1 MGTDTTSPPG
11 AVRAHEGMAAFM
23 RCVRSRSAVNNDTDN
38 RAKGGSSML
47 HIRKLGS
54 VCLAALFLAVAIVFS
69 QGASAQDKDLIRCAY
84 PYWFGFAPVPV
95 AIALGYYE
103 EEGLEVT
110 TVFDNDR
117 ANVLPALEIGDLDC
131 TMRTI
136 GEHMSRPLAADS
148 DLVVIGV
155 IDVSVGAD
163 GVVGAPGIDKVT
175 DLVGKVFA
183 GEINHPGTIMTAHA
197 LKQAGYDFNKD
208 VKVRLIATDDGQAVF
223 EDEEVA
229 AVATWEPMLSE
240 IVANTSRKG
249 SKILLSS
256 ADFNGLITDV
266 IIVNKTDYE
275 ADREKYAK
283 FMRGIY
289 RAVDL
294 YNNDPEAFLAA
305 AAPNY
310 DVTPDQMKA
319 DLGGVYYTS
328 YEDALEFFGI
338 GQEPKLKDVIDGL
351 NAINVDLDLMDEA
364 IAYEAIADPTLT
376 EGLFDGKTR

>member
-1 MGTDTTSPPG
+1 MKLARMLSSVS
-11 AVRAHEGMAAFM
+11 ALAF
-23 RCVRSRSAVNNDTDN
+23 V
-38 RAKGGSSML
+38 
-47 HIRKLGS
+47 
-54 VCLAALFLAVAIVFS
+54 LAAGSLFVPAPA
-69 QGASAQDKDLIRCAY
+69 AHAQDLIRCAY
-84 PYWFGFAPVPV
+84 PYWFGFAPTPV
-95 AIALGYYE
+95 ATGMGYFA

-117 ANVLPALEIGDLDC
+117 ANVLPGLEIGDIDC

-136 GEHMSRPLAADS
+136 GEHMSRPLTADS
-148 DLVVIGV
+148 NLVVIGV

-163 GVVGAPGIDKVT
+163 GVVGAPGIDEVT

-197 LKQAGYDFNKD
+197 LKQAGYDFNRD
-208 VKVRLIATDDGQAVF
+208 VEVRLIATDDGQAVF
-223 EDEEVA
+223 EDPEVA

-249 SKILLSS
+249 SKVLLSS

-266 IIVNKTDYE
+266 VIVNKTDYE
-275 ADREKYAK
+275 ANREKYAK

-294 YNNDPEAFLAA
+294 FNSDPQKFLEV
-305 AAPNY
+305 AAPTY
-310 DVTPDQMKA
+310 DVTPEQMQA

-328 YEDALEFFGI
+328 YEDALEFFGV
-338 GQEPKLKDVIDGL
+338 GQPPKLKDVVDGL
-351 NAINVDLDLMDEA
+351 NAINVDLDLMDRPIE
-364 IAYEAIADPTLT
+364 YEAMVDPTLT

>member
-1 MGTDTTSPPG
+1 MIPTSRTLTRTVISSLL
-11 AVRAHEGMAAFM
+11 AMATIL
-23 RCVRSRSAVNNDTDN
+23 V
-38 RAKGGSSML
+38 SM
-47 HIRKLGS
+47 S
-54 VCLAALFLAVAIVFS
+54 AALAE
-69 QGASAQDKDLIRCAY
+69 DRIRCAY

-95 AIALGYYE
+95 AIELGYFA
-103 EEGLEVT
+103 EEGLEVE

-117 ANVLPALEIGDLDC
+117 ANVMPGLEIGDLDC

-136 GEHMSRPLAADS
+136 GEHMSRPLTADS

-163 GVVGAPGIDKVT
+163 GVVGAPGIESVT
-175 DLVGKVFA
+175 DLIGKTFA
-183 GEINHPGTIMTAHA
+183 GEINHPGTLMTAHA
-197 LKQAGYDFNKD
+197 LKQAGHSFDEVN
-208 VKVRLIATDDGQAVF
+208 VRLIATDDGQAVF
-223 EDEEVA
+223 EDPEVA

-249 SKILLSS
+249 SKVLLSS

-266 IIVNKTDYE
+266 VIVNKSDYE
-275 ADREKYAK
+275 ANREKYAK

-294 YNNDPEAFLAA
+294 YNNDEAAFLAA

-310 DVTPDQMKA
+310 DVTPDLMKA

-338 GQEPKLKDVIDGL
+338 GGQPPKLKDVVAGL
-351 NAINVDLDLMDEA
+351 NDINVDLDLMDA
-364 IAYEAIADPTLT
+364 PIVYEAIVDPTLT
-376 EGLFDGKTR
+376 DGLFDGKTR

>member
-1 MGTDTTSPPG
+1 MTY
-11 AVRAHEGMAAFM
+11 A
-23 RCVRSRSAVNNDTDN
+23 
-38 RAKGGSSML
+38 
-47 HIRKLGS
+47 RKFVFGWA
-54 VCLAALFLAVAIVFS
+54 AALLIVAATLLS
-69 QGASAQDKDLIRCAY
+69 QGSAAQAQDLIRCAY
-84 PYWFGFAPVPV
+84 PYWFGFAPTPV
-95 AIALGYYE
+95 AMGMGYFE

-117 ANVLPALEIGDLDC
+117 ANVMPGLEIGDIDC

-163 GVVGAPGIDKVT
+163 GVVAGPGIDKVT
-175 DLVGKVFA
+175 DLVGKIFA

-208 VKVRLIATDDGQAVF
+208 VEVRMIATDDASAVF
-223 EDEEVA
+223 EDPSVA

-266 IIVNKTDYE
+266 VIVNKTDYE
-275 ADREKYAK
+275 ANREKYAK

-294 YNNDPEAFLAA
+294 FNKDPQKFLEV
-305 AAPNY
+305 AAPTY

-338 GQEPKLKDVIDGL
+338 GQSPKLKDVIESL
-351 NAINVDLDLMDEA
+351 TAINVDLDLMDQA
-364 IAYEAIADPTLT
+364 IAYEAIVDPTLT
-376 EGLFDGKTR
+376 DGLFDGKTR

>member
-1 MGTDTTSPPG
+1 MTY
-11 AVRAHEGMAAFM
+11 A
-23 RCVRSRSAVNNDTDN
+23 
-38 RAKGGSSML
+38 
-47 HIRKLGS
+47 RKFVSGWA
-54 VCLAALFLAVAIVFS
+54 AALLIVAATLLS
-69 QGASAQDKDLIRCAY
+69 QGSAAQAQDLIRCAY
-84 PYWFGFAPVPV
+84 PYWFGFAPTPV
-95 AIALGYYE
+95 AMGMGYFK
-103 EEGLEVT
+103 EEGLEVE

-117 ANVLPALEIGDLDC
+117 ANVLPGLEIGDIDC

-148 DLVVIGV
+148 NLVVIGV

-163 GVVGAPGIDKVT
+163 GVVGGPDINEVT
-175 DLVGKVFA
+175 DLVGKIFA

-197 LKQAGYDFNKD
+197 LKLAGYDFNKD
-208 VKVRLIATDDGQAVF
+208 VEVRMIATDDASAVF
-223 EDEEVA
+223 EDPEVA

-266 IIVNKTDYE
+266 VIVNKTDYE
-275 ADREKYAK
+275 ANREKYAK

-294 YNNDPEAFLAA
+294 YNNDPGKFLEV
-305 AAPNY
+305 AAPTY

-328 YEDALEFFGI
+328 YEDALEFFGV
-338 GQEPKLKDVIDGL
+338 GQDPKLKDVIDGL
-351 NAINVDLDLMDEA
+351 NEINVDLDLMDQA
-364 IAYEAIADPTLT
+364 LDYEAMVDPTLT

>member
-1 MGTDTTSPPG
+1 MTY
-11 AVRAHEGMAAFM
+11 A
-23 RCVRSRSAVNNDTDN
+23 
-38 RAKGGSSML
+38 
-47 HIRKLGS
+47 RKFVSGWA
-54 VCLAALFLAVAIVFS
+54 AALLIVAATLLS
-69 QGASAQDKDLIRCAY
+69 QGSAAQAQDLIRCAY
-84 PYWFGFAPVPV
+84 PYWFGFAPTPV
-95 AIALGYYE
+95 AMGMGYFE

-117 ANVLPALEIGDLDC
+117 ANVMPGLEIGDIDC

-163 GVVGAPGIDKVT
+163 GVVAGPGIDKVT
-175 DLVGKVFA
+175 DLVGKIFA

-208 VKVRLIATDDGQAVF
+208 VEVRMIATDDASAIF
-223 EDEEVA
+223 EDPSVA

-266 IIVNKTDYE
+266 VIVNKTDYE
-275 ADREKYAK
+275 ANREKYAK

-294 YNNDPEAFLAA
+294 FNKDPQKFLEV
-305 AAPNY
+305 AAPTY

-338 GQEPKLKDVIDGL
+338 GQSPKLRDVIESL
-351 NAINVDLDLMDEA
+351 TAINVDLDLMDQA
-364 IAYEAIADPTLT
+364 IVYEAMVDPTLT

>member
-1 MGTDTTSPPG
+1 MIRTSE
-11 AVRAHEGMAAFM
+11 ALTRTVTSSLLAIATILMSMSAATAED
-23 RCVRSRSAVNNDTDN
+23 R
-38 RAKGGSSML
+38 
-47 HIRKLGS
+47 
-54 VCLAALFLAVAIVFS
+54 
-69 QGASAQDKDLIRCAY
+69 IRCAY

-95 AIALGYYE
+95 AIELGYFA
-103 EEGLEVT
+103 EEGLEVE

-117 ANVLPALEIGDLDC
+117 ANVMPGLEIGDIDC

-136 GEHMSRPLAADS
+136 GEHMSRPLTADS

-163 GVVGAPGIDKVT
+163 GVVGAPGIESVT
-175 DLVGKVFA
+175 DLIGKTFA
-183 GEINHPGTIMTAHA
+183 GEINHPGTLMTAHA
-197 LKQAGYDFNKD
+197 LKQAGHSFDEVN
-208 VKVRLIATDDGQAVF
+208 VRLIATDDGQAVF
-223 EDEEVA
+223 EDSEVA

-266 IIVNKTDYE
+266 VIVNKSDYE
-275 ADREKYAK
+275 ANREKYAK

-294 YNNDPEAFLAA
+294 YNNDEAAFLAA
-305 AAPNY
+305 AAPTY
-310 DVTPDQMKA
+310 DVTPDLMKG

-338 GQEPKLKDVIDGL
+338 GGQPPKLKDVVAGL
-351 NAINVDLDLMDEA
+351 SDINIDLDLMDA
-364 IAYEAIADPTLT
+364 PIPYEAMVDPTLT
-376 EGLFDGKTR
+376 DGLFDGKTR

>member
-1 MGTDTTSPPG
+1 MGY
-11 AVRAHEGMAAFM
+11 F
-23 RCVRSRSAVNNDTDN
+23 
-38 RAKGGSSML
+38 K
-47 HIRKLGS
+47 
-54 VCLAALFLAVAIVFS
+54 
-69 QGASAQDKDLIRCAY
+69 
-84 PYWFGFAPVPV
+84 
-95 AIALGYYE
+95 
-103 EEGLEVT
+103 EEGLEVE

-117 ANVLPALEIGDLDC
+117 ANVLPGLEIGDIDC

-148 DLVVIGV
+148 NLVVIGV

-163 GVVGAPGIDKVT
+163 GVVGAPDINEVT
-175 DLVGKVFA
+175 DLIGKVFA

-208 VKVRLIATDDGQAVF
+208 VEVRMIATDDGQAVF
-223 EDEEVA
+223 EDPEVA

-266 IIVNKTDYE
+266 VIVNKTDYE
-275 ADREKYAK
+275 ANREKYAK

-294 YNNDPEAFLAA
+294 FNNDPQKFLEV
-305 AAPNY
+305 AAPTY

-338 GQEPKLKDVIDGL
+338 GQSPKLKGVIDGL
-351 NAINVDLDLMDEA
+351 NAINVDLDLMDQA
-364 IAYEAIADPTLT
+364 IAYEAIVDPTLT
-376 EGLFDGKTR
+376 DGLFDGKTR

>member
-1 MGTDTTSPPG
+1 MIRTPRTLTRTVVSSLV
-11 AVRAHEGMAAFM
+11 ATAAILMSMAA
-23 RCVRSRSAVNNDTDN
+23 
-38 RAKGGSSML
+38 
-47 HIRKLGS
+47 
-54 VCLAALFLAVAIVFS
+54 
-69 QGASAQDKDLIRCAY
+69 ASAEDRIRCAY

-95 AIALGYYE
+95 AIELGYFA
-103 EEGLEVT
+103 EEGLEVE

-117 ANVLPALEIGDLDC
+117 ANVMPGLEIGDIDC

-136 GEHMSRPLAADS
+136 GEHMSRPLTADS

-163 GVVGAPGIDKVT
+163 GVVGAPGIESVT
-175 DLVGKVFA
+175 DLIGKTFA
-183 GEINHPGTIMTAHA
+183 GEINHPGTVMTAHA
-197 LKQAGYDFNKD
+197 LKQAGHSFDD
-208 VKVRLIATDDGQAVF
+208 VNVRLIATDDGQAVF
-223 EDEEVA
+223 EDPEIA

-249 SKILLSS
+249 SKVLLSS

-266 IIVNKTDYE
+266 VIVNKSDYE
-275 ADREKYAK
+275 ANREKYAK

-294 YNNDPEAFLAA
+294 YNNDEAAFLTA
-305 AAPNY
+305 AAPAY
-310 DVTPDQMKA
+310 DVTPDLMKA

-338 GQEPKLKDVIDGL
+338 GGQPPKLKDVVAGL
-351 NAINVDLDLMDEA
+351 NDINVDLDLMDA
-364 IAYEAIADPTLT
+364 PIPYEAMVDPTLT
-376 EGLFDGKTR
+376 DGLFDGKTR

>member
-1 MGTDTTSPPG
+1 MTY
-11 AVRAHEGMAAFM
+11 A
-23 RCVRSRSAVNNDTDN
+23 
-38 RAKGGSSML
+38 
-47 HIRKLGS
+47 RKFVSGWA
-54 VCLAALFLAVAIVFS
+54 AALLIVAATLLS
-69 QGASAQDKDLIRCAY
+69 QGSAAQAQDLIRCAY
-84 PYWFGFAPVPV
+84 PYWFGFAPTPV
-95 AIALGYYE
+95 AMGMGYFE

-117 ANVLPALEIGDLDC
+117 ANVMPGLEIGDIDC

-163 GVVGAPGIDKVT
+163 GVVAGPGIDKVT
-175 DLVGKVFA
+175 DLVGKIFA

-197 LKQAGYDFNKD
+197 LKLAGYDFNKD
-208 VKVRLIATDDGQAVF
+208 VEVRMIATDDASAVF
-223 EDEEVA
+223 EDPEVA

-266 IIVNKTDYE
+266 VIVNKTDYE
-275 ADREKYAK
+275 ANREKYAK

-294 YNNDPEAFLAA
+294 FNKDPQKFLEV
-305 AAPNY
+305 AAPTY

-338 GQEPKLKDVIDGL
+338 GQSPKLKDVIESL
-351 NAINVDLDLMDEA
+351 TAINVDLDLMDQA
-364 IAYEAIADPTLT
+364 IAYEAIVDPTLT
-376 EGLFDGKTR
+376 DGLFDGKTR

>member
-1 MGTDTTSPPG
+1 MIRIPRTLARI
-11 AVRAHEGMAAFM
+11 AVSSLLVTAAMIVSISSAMAED
-23 RCVRSRSAVNNDTDN
+23 R
-38 RAKGGSSML
+38 
-47 HIRKLGS
+47 
-54 VCLAALFLAVAIVFS
+54 
-69 QGASAQDKDLIRCAY
+69 IRCAY

-95 AIALGYYE
+95 AIEVGYFA
-103 EEGLEVT
+103 EEGLEVE

-117 ANVLPALEIGDLDC
+117 ANVMPGLEIGDLDC

-163 GVVGAPGIDKVT
+163 GVVGAPGIDSVT
-175 DLVGKVFA
+175 DLVGKTFA
-183 GEINHPGTIMTAHA
+183 GEINHPGTVMTAHA
-197 LKQAGYDFNKD
+197 LKQAGYSFAD
-208 VKVRLIATDDGQAVF
+208 VNVRLIATDDGQAVF
-223 EDEEVA
+223 EDPEVA

-240 IVANTSRKG
+240 IVANTSREG
-249 SKILLSS
+249 SKVLLSS

-266 IIVNKTDYE
+266 VIVNKSDYE
-275 ADREKYAK
+275 ANREKYAK

-294 YNNDPEAFLAA
+294 YNKDPDAFLAA

-319 DLGGVYYTS
+319 DLAGVYYTS
-328 YEDALEFFGI
+328 YEDALEFFGV
-338 GQEPKLKDVIDGL
+338 GDQAPKLKEVVAGL
-351 NAINVDLDLMDEA
+351 NDINVDLDLMDA
-364 IAYEAIADPTLT
+364 PIPYESMVDPTLT
-376 EGLFDGKTR
+376 DGLFEGKTR

>member
-1 MGTDTTSPPG
+1 
-11 AVRAHEGMAAFM
+11 M
-23 RCVRSRSAVNNDTDN
+23 RHVSQIVIRSV
-38 RAKGGSSML
+38 
-47 HIRKLGS
+47 
-54 VCLAALFLAVAIVFS
+54 AALSLALALFVAH
-69 QGASAQDKDLIRCAY
+69 APKAQAEEIIRCAY

-95 AIALGYYE
+95 AMELGYYK

-117 ANVLPALEIGDLDC
+117 ANVLPGLEIGDLDC

-148 DLVVIGV
+148 NLVVIGV

-163 GVVGAPGIDKVT
+163 GVVAAPGIDSVT
-175 DLVGKVFA
+175 DLVGKTFA

-223 EDEEVA
+223 EDDEVA

-266 IIVNKTDYE
+266 VIVNKTDYN
-275 ADREKYAK
+275 ANREKYAK

-294 YNNDPEAFLAA
+294 YNKDPEAFLAA
-305 AAPNY
+305 AAPTY

-338 GQEPKLKDVIDGL
+338 GTAPKLKGVVEGL
-351 NAINVDLDLMDEA
+351 NAINVDLDLMDKA
-364 IAYEAIADPTLT
+364 LAYEDIVDPTLT
-376 EGLFDGKTR
+376 KGLFDGKKR

>member
-1 MGTDTTSPPG
+1 MNRTTGTLTRIVISSLL
-11 AVRAHEGMAAFM
+11 AMAATL
-23 RCVRSRSAVNNDTDN
+23 VSISSA
-38 RAKGGSSML
+38 
-47 HIRKLGS
+47 
-54 VCLAALFLAVAIVFS
+54 LAE
-69 QGASAQDKDLIRCAY
+69 DRIRCAY

-95 AIALGYYE
+95 AIELGYFE
-103 EEGLEVT
+103 EEGLEVE

-117 ANVLPALEIGDLDC
+117 ANVMPGLEIGDIDC

-136 GEHMSRPLAADS
+136 GEHMSRPLTADS

-163 GVVGAPGIDKVT
+163 GVVGAPGIESVT
-175 DLVGKVFA
+175 DLIGKTFA
-183 GEINHPGTIMTAHA
+183 GEINHPGTLMTAHA
-197 LKQAGYDFNKD
+197 LKQAGHSFDEVN
-208 VKVRLIATDDGQAVF
+208 VRLIATDDGQAVF
-223 EDEEVA
+223 EDPEVA

-249 SKILLSS
+249 SKVLLSS

-266 IIVNKTDYE
+266 VIVNKSDYE
-275 ADREKYAK
+275 ANREKYAK

-294 YNNDPEAFLAA
+294 YNNDEAAFLAA

-310 DVTPDQMKA
+310 DVTPDLMKA

-328 YEDALEFFGI
+328 YEDALEFFGVG
-338 GQEPKLKDVIDGL
+338 GQAPKLKDVVAGL
-351 NAINVDLDLMDEA
+351 NDINVDLDLMDA
-364 IAYEAIADPTLT
+364 PIAYEAMVDPTLT
-376 EGLFDGKTR
+376 DGLFDGKTR

>member
-1 MGTDTTSPPG
+1 MTY
-11 AVRAHEGMAAFM
+11 A
-23 RCVRSRSAVNNDTDN
+23 
-38 RAKGGSSML
+38 
-47 HIRKLGS
+47 RKFVSGWA
-54 VCLAALFLAVAIVFS
+54 AALLIVAATLLS
-69 QGASAQDKDLIRCAY
+69 QGSAAQAQDLIRCAY
-84 PYWFGFAPVPV
+84 PYWFGFAPTPV
-95 AIALGYYE
+95 AMGMGYFE

-117 ANVLPALEIGDLDC
+117 ANVMPGLEIGDIDC

-163 GVVGAPGIDKVT
+163 GVVAGPGIDKVT
-175 DLVGKVFA
+175 DLVGKIFA

-208 VKVRLIATDDGQAVF
+208 VEVRMIATDDASAIF
-223 EDEEVA
+223 EDSEVA

-266 IIVNKTDYE
+266 VIVNKTDYE
-275 ADREKYAK
+275 ANRDKYAK

-294 YNNDPEAFLAA
+294 FNKDPQKFLEV
-305 AAPNY
+305 AAPTY

-338 GQEPKLKDVIDGL
+338 GQSPKLKDVIESL
-351 NAINVDLDLMDEA
+351 TAINVDLDLMDQA
-364 IAYEAIADPTLT
+364 IAYEAIVDPTLT
-376 EGLFDGKTR
+376 DGLFDGKTR

>member
-1 MGTDTTSPPG
+1 MIPTSRTLTRSVVSSLLAVG
-11 AVRAHEGMAAFM
+11 AILV
-23 RCVRSRSAVNNDTDN
+23 
-38 RAKGGSSML
+38 SM
-47 HIRKLGS
+47 S
-54 VCLAALFLAVAIVFS
+54 AALAE
-69 QGASAQDKDLIRCAY
+69 DRIRCAY

-95 AIALGYYE
+95 AIELGYFA
-103 EEGLEVT
+103 EEGLEVE

-117 ANVLPALEIGDLDC
+117 ANVMPGLEIGDIDC

-136 GEHMSRPLAADS
+136 GEHMSRPLTADS

-163 GVVGAPGIDKVT
+163 GVVGAPGIESVT
-175 DLVGKVFA
+175 DLIGKTFA
-183 GEINHPGTIMTAHA
+183 GEINHPGTLMTAHA
-197 LKQAGYDFNKD
+197 LKQAGHSFDEVN
-208 VKVRLIATDDGQAVF
+208 VRLIATDDGQAVF
-223 EDEEVA
+223 EDPEVA

-249 SKILLSS
+249 SKVLLSS

-266 IIVNKTDYE
+266 VIVNKSDYE
-275 ADREKYAK
+275 ANREKYAK

-294 YNNDPEAFLAA
+294 YNNDEAAFLAA

-310 DVTPDQMKA
+310 DVTPDLMKA

-338 GQEPKLKDVIDGL
+338 GGQAPKLKDVVAGL
-351 NAINVDLDLMDEA
+351 NDINVDLDLMDAA
-364 IAYEAIADPTLT
+364 ISYEAMVDPTLT
-376 EGLFDGKTR
+376 DGLFDGKTR